1 MSSVQVSATERHC
14 VSYLVDGSGP
24 AGAAP
29 EPKPVTA
36 PAQSSDD
43 EFVRTLTD
51 RFGRGLFA
59 FVMGLTH
66 DRDRTDDIVQMTLIK
81 AWRSRDKL
89 ATAGD
94 SARTWLYTVA
104 RRTVIDDY
112 RARAARPVL
121 LTGDLRATDRADA
134 TDRVVLTI
142 AIRQALGTLTES
154 HRQAVVLSLLHHRTA
169 AEAAKILG
177 ISEGTVKSRVHYGLR
192 ALRKALGEPDVATH
206 DTRARHTSPNGR

>member
-1 MSSVQVSATERHC
+1 MSSVQVSSTEGHC
-14 VSYLVDGSGP
+14 VSPLVDGSLP
-24 AGAAP
+24 AGAAQGP
-29 EPKPVTA
+29 MPVTA
-36 PAQSSDD
+36 PAWSSDD

-59 FVMGLTH
+59 FVLGLTH

-104 RRTVIDDY
+104 RRTVIDDF

-121 LTGDLRATDRADA
+121 LTGDLQTTDWADD
-134 TDRVVLTI
+134 TDRVVLSV

-154 HRQAVVLSLLHHRTA
+154 HRQAVVLSLLYNRTA

-192 ALRKALGEPDVATH
+192 ALRKALGDSDAVSHNTPRTTH
-206 DTRARHTSPNGR
+206 